1 MAGVRRQ
8 AREYVLQKLFQSEFD
23 GDHTI
28 PLPEDHQTALRS
40 NPELKKFAE
49 ELASGTVE
57 HLQEIDL
64 IIQKAADNWEMSRM
78 AVVDRNI
85 LRCATFELAFRTD
98 IPPAVTINEALEIA
112 KKYSSLDAVPFING
126 LLDKIAHT
134 VKKT

>member
-1 MAGVRRQ
+1 M
-8 AREYVLQKLFQSEFD
+8 LQKLFQSEFD

-28 PLPEDHQTALRS
+28 PLPEDHQTALLS

-49 ELASGTVE
+49 ELASGTIE

-64 IIQKAADNWEMSRM
+64 IIQKAAENWEMNRM

-85 LRCATFELAFRTD
+85 LRCATFELAYRTD

-134 VKKT
+134 VKKA

>member
-1 MAGVRRQ
+1 MAGVRRK

-28 PLPEDHQTALRS
+28 PLPEDHQTALLS

-49 ELASGTVE
+49 ELASGTIE

-64 IIQKAADNWEMSRM
+64 IIQKAAENWEMNRM

-134 VKKT
+134 VKKA

>member
-1 MAGVRRQ
+1 MNRRK

-28 PLPEDHQTALRS
+28 PLPEGHQAAVLS
-40 NPELKKFAE
+40 NPELKKFAD
-49 ELASGTVE
+49 ELANGTLE
-57 HLQEIDL
+57 HIREIDL

-85 LRCATFELAFRTD
+85 LRCATFELAFRAD

-134 VKKT
+134 VKKA